1 MAKELAKI
9 PEIKRF
15 AQGLL
20 KKTELYDGANF
31 DTSQAAKRLSERKF
45 DFPPSSKQKVLDLF
59 RKEKTNPKTIQIKL
73 TKSAMKALLNQSV
86 ISRTRDL
93 QSMNAPNTDER
104 IVLKRMWQSHLW
116 R

>member
-31 DTSQAAKRLSERKF
+31 DTSQAATRLSERKF

-59 RKEKTNPKTIQIKL
+59 RRRKLIPKQFR
-73 TKSAMKALLNQSV
+73 LN
-86 ISRTRDL
+86 L
-93 QSMNAPNTDER
+93 QR
-104 IVLKRMWQSHLW
+104 VL
-116 R
+116 